1 MTLNFSS
8 SCFYLQNARPT
19 GVLHH
24 TWPIVY
30 FSEEKTQL
38 QGGITKTNG
47 LTYDLASWTQDLTS
61 SQPAEAEHKSDCLEG
76 REGLK
81 RDAEGYNPLY

>member
-1 MTLNFSS
+1 M
-8 SCFYLQNARPT
+8 
-19 GVLHH
+19 LHH

-38 QGGITKTNG
+38 QGGITKTKG
-47 LTYDLASWTQDLTS
+47 LTYDLASSTQDLTS
-61 SQPAEAEHKSDCLEG
+61 SQLAKAEHKSDCLEG

-81 RDAEGYNPLY
+81 RDAEGYNSLY